1 MLEVLDKY
9 ILITIFFKEDFSSI
23 FSNDEYQEYQEYDLL
38 QNVVCDVNGVNI
50 LTSTMYNLTLE
61 G

>member
-9 ILITIFFKEDFSSI
+9 ILITIFFKDFLSI
-23 FSNDEYQEYQEYDLL
+23 FFKRRISQEYDL

-61 G
+61 DD